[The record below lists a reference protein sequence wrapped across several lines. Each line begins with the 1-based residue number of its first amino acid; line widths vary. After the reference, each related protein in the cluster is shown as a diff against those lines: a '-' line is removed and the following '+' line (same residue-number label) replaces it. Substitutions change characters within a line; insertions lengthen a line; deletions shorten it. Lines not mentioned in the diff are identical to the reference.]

1 MRTSKITGTL
11 LSAMIVAMT
20 GCSENAWNDD
30 LDGFKDL
37 VNSEGT
43 VTATDVQTIN
53 YTLTDADYEAIAKL
67 AANKALATTDEESKA
82 LAAVGTNHCFSEAAP
97 ASKYMPAWFASTSSP
112 FFTLSDKS
120 AIKLTYNENVGM
132 PAEISALASAKQYD
146 LTTDDYISVWG
157 SDDNFI
163 NGFAPSKQP
172 SRYIPGFLATALK
185 NVSSGEYAIANYSVT
200 EQEPIFGT
208 VEEAPAYTHT
218 LATSITSG
226 AKYAIVAD
234 GNAAVTLDKN
244 YGYWQ
249 VSQVEEDGTG
259 VTITDEACNFV
270 IESAPS
276 GDYYIKD
283 ANGKYV
289 YQAGTYNSFNFS
301 ATLPESGAEWSI
313 EIRTDGTA
321 KILNKAVNKYIQYD
335 PAYNSYGSYADAK
348 GVMPKLYVGTQKM
361 AKAPLAE
368 VPLTDVN
375 ALYSYNGSKWA
386 ESSDAVVLQPADYTA
401 MGQKYMNL
409 SNDLPAQILPK
420 YLTGKFPYASA
431 DDEKYVMYLY
441 YNGSSTGYRCDLYIF
456 DGMAWN
462 KYAGVEPQTAQF
474 VRSSG
479 KWNYDPSVTITLP
492 AGRSQPLSTL
502 YYQTC
507 VDWVK
512 KYYPEYVTS
521 YGNNEYYCGTSAY
534 QGNVDLR
541 PAAAKIQYEAGY
553 AGMSDEQIVELMKQ
567 RFAFQVMPAALSELH
582 SDAVTV
588 EGIEVLYTINFAV
601 YTGAT
606 EQYTIVYKVT
616 GPATF
621 EMVECTW
628 WEGGQPATK
637 LDLNN

>member
-1 MRTSKITGTL
+1 MNGSL

-20 GCSENAWNDD
+20 GCGENAWNDD

-43 VTATDVQTIN
+43 ITATDVQTIN

-97 ASKYMPAWFASTSSP
+97 ASKYVPAWFAATSSP

-120 AIKLTYNENVGM
+120 AIKLTYNESVGM
-132 PAEISALASAKQYD
+132 PAEVSALQSAVQYD
-146 LTTDDYISVWG
+146 LTTEDYISVWG

-172 SRYIPGFLATALK
+172 SRSIPGILAGAIE
-185 NVSSGEYAIANYSVT
+185 GAQAGQYAVANYSVT

-208 VEEAPAYTHT
+208 PDAASYTHT
-218 LATSITSG
+218 LATAVTSG
-226 AKYAIVAD
+226 AQYAIVAN
-234 GNAAVTLDKN
+234 GFAAITLDKN
-244 YGYWQ
+244 YGYWS
-249 VSQVEEDGTG
+249 VEEVEEDGKG
-259 VTITDEACNFV
+259 IALENAACNFT
-270 IESAPS
+270 IETAP
-276 GDYYIKD
+276 GGYYIKD

-289 YQAGTYNSFNFS
+289 YQSGTYNSFNFS

-313 EIRTDGTA
+313 EFSADGTA
-321 KILNKAVNKYIQYD
+321 KITNNTVNKYIQYD
-335 PAYNSYGSYADAK
+335 PSYTSYGSYADAK
-348 GVMPKLYVGTQKM
+348 GVMPKLYIADQAAKAP
-361 AKAPLAE
+361 AKAPLAT

-375 ALYSYNGSKWA
+375 ALYYYDGSKWA
-386 ESSDAVVLQPADYTA
+386 ASSAAAVLQGADYTA
-401 MGQKYMNL
+401 MGQRYANL
-409 SNDLPAQILPK
+409 SNDLPDQLLPK
-420 YLTGKFPYASA
+420 YLNGKFPYAAA
-431 DDEKYVMYLY
+431 DDEQYVMYLY
-441 YNGSSTGYRCDLYIF
+441 YNGTSTAYRCDLYTF
-456 DGMAWN
+456 DGSAWI
-462 KYAGVEPQTAQF
+462 KYNGLEPQTAQF
-474 VRSSG
+474 VRSNG

-492 AGRSQPLSTL
+492 AGRSQPVSTL

-507 VDWVK
+507 VDWVA

-553 AGMSDEQIVELMKQ
+553 AGMSDDEIVELMKQ
-567 RFAFQVMPAALSELH
+567 RFAFQVMPAALAELH
-582 SDAVTV
+582 SDAVPV
-588 EGIEVLYTINFAV
+588 DGIDVLYTINFAV

-606 EQYTIVYKVT
+606 ANYTIVYHVT
-616 GPATF
+616 SPATF
-621 EMVECTW
+621 EMVECDW

-637 LDLNN
+637 LDLSQYAK

>member
-1 MRTSKITGTL
+1 
-11 LSAMIVAMT
+11 MIVAMT
-20 GCSENAWNDD
+20 GCSENAWNDE

-37 VNSEGT
+37 VNGEGT
-43 VTATDVQTIN
+43 YTATDIQTIN
-53 YTLTDADYEAIAKL
+53 YTLTDADYEAVAKL
-67 AANKALATTDEESKA
+67 SANKALATTDEEAKA
-82 LAAVGTNHCFSEAAP
+82 LAAIGTNHCFSEAAP
-97 ASKYMPAWFASTSSP
+97 ASKYMPAWFADTSSP

-120 AIKLTYNENVGM
+120 AIKLTYNESVGM

-146 LTTDDYISVWG
+146 LTTDDYVSVWG

-172 SRYIPGFLATALK
+172 SRYIPGFLQYGITGA
-185 NVSSGEYAIANYSVT
+185 SSGSYAVANYTIS

-208 VEEAPAYTHT
+208 PEGPAYSHV
-218 LATSITSG
+218 LATSIASG
-226 AKYAIVAD
+226 VQYVIVAD
-234 GNAAVTLDKN
+234 GYAAVSLTNSDKH
-244 YGYWQ
+244 GYLK
-249 VSQVEEDGTG
+249 VIQVEEDGVGMTLPADASDC
-259 VTITDEACNFV
+259 IFV
-270 IESAPS
+270 IESAPG

-283 ANGKYV
+283 AYGRYV
-289 YQAGTYNSFNFS
+289 YQAGKYDSFNV
-301 ATLPESGAEWSI
+301 AADLPESGAEWSI
-313 EIRTDGTA
+313 ELRADGSA
-321 KILNKAVNKYIQYD
+321 KILNKSVEKYIQYD
-335 PAYNSYGSYADAK
+335 PNYSSYGSYSTAR
-348 GVMPKLYVGTQKM
+348 GVVPRLYVAQQKI

-368 VPLTDVN
+368 VPLTKAS
-375 ALYSYNGSKWA
+375 ALYSYSGSKWA
-386 ESSDAVVLQPADYTA
+386 ESSAAVVLQPADYTA
-401 MGQKYMNL
+401 MGQKYSNL
-409 SNDLPAQILPK
+409 SNDLPAQLLPK
-420 YLTGKFPYASA
+420 FLNGKYPYAAA

-441 YNGSSTGYRCDLYIF
+441 YNGSSTAYRCDLYTF
-456 DGMAWN
+456 DGTAWN

-541 PAAAKIQYEAGY
+541 PTAAILQYEAGY
-553 AGMSDEQIVELMKQ
+553 AGMSDEEIVELMKQ
-567 RFAFQVMPAALSELH
+567 RFAYQVMPAALSELH

-588 EGIEVLYTINFAV
+588 EGITVLYTINFAV
-601 YTGAT
+601 YNGAT

-628 WEGGQPATK
+628 WKGGQPATK
-637 LDLNN
+637 LDLSKYVK